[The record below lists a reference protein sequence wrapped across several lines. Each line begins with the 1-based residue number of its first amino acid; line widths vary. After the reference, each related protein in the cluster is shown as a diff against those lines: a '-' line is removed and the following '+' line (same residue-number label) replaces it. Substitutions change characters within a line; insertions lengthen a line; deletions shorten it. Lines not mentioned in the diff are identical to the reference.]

1 MVNLQSYHITL
12 VSGIISFSVFSTI
25 PFAARVFE
33 EAGWLGRDAVLMTG
47 INAIIY
53 VLSTLPPYVLI

>member
-1 MVNLQSYHITL
+1 MSDFFT
-12 VSGIISFSVFSTI
+12 
-25 PFAARVFE
+25 

-53 VLSTLPPYVLI
+53 ILSTIPTCVVCTWYLFEVFLTFSLLAGTW

>member
-1 MVNLQSYHITL
+1 MPVSWHRLQL
-12 VSGIISFSVFSTI
+12 QMFSTI
-25 PFAARVFE
+25 PSTARVFE

-53 VLSTLPPYVLI
+53 VLSTLPPYVLVCLDPFD